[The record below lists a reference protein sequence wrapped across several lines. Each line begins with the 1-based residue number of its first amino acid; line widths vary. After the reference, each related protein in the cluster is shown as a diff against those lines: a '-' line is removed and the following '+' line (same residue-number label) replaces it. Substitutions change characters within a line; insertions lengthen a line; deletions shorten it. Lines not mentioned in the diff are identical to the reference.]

1 MSGNLAQPFE
11 AKGEPMNRVRYV
23 IVFGLLV
30 AGCILIG
37 INSFATNLEQ
47 TTFEVSNLSCGACLS
62 RIDDALKG
70 HAGYSKLG
78 ADLQRGIVVV
88 EHESTLNEAV
98 IAQAITD
105 IGYPARIAT
114 EKETSRAPGLFK
126 DQGSASGC
134 CGGGGRNS
142 GCSAS
147 ASTWKR
153 LFNRQAAAPS
163 AE

>member
-1 MSGNLAQPFE
+1 M
-11 AKGEPMNRVRYV
+11 KRVRYL

-30 AGCILIG
+30 AGFILIG
-37 INSFATNLEQ
+37 INSFTTNLKQ
-47 TTFEVSNLSCGACLS
+47 TTFEVSNLSCGSCLS
-62 RIDDALKG
+62 RINDTLKG

-88 EHESTLNEAV
+88 EHESTLNEQV

-105 IGYPARIAT
+105 IGYPARIVT
-114 EKETSRAPGLFK
+114 EKETGGVPGLFK
-126 DQGSASGC
+126 GQASGSGC
-134 CGGGGRNS
+134 CSGGSRNS

-153 LFNRQAAAPS
+153 LFNRQPAGTS